1 VICLEIVSWL
11 LEILRNI
18 MSTHTQ
24 TPVSYLSI
32 FRVIA
37 VLLSL
42 AALYVVRDVVAIIF
56 VSIVVAAALDPF
68 VDYLQKYKIPRSVS
82 ILLIY
87 LIILAIFSLVIALL
101 IPPMSEQV
109 GQLAKNLPDY
119 YEKIALG
126 FNNLSDGSGSVPS
139 TLPEALTGL
148 SSNLAEAT
156 SGVFTTLTG
165 LFGGLISFISV
176 LVVVFYLVVQENGI
190 KYYFKYFLPKKY
202 QDKIINLVD
211 KIQAKLGWWLR
222 GQIIL
227 CLMVGLAVYLG
238 LTILGVKY
246 ALLLGIVAALTE
258 IIPYIGPFIGAV
270 PGVFIAFSDSFT
282 KVLLVAL
289 VYFIV
294 QQLENSVLVP
304 KVMQKSVG
312 LDAVIVMVAILIGGS
327 LGGVIGALL
336 AVPVAVII
344 EVIGRDYLA
353 GFEEAEKKES

>member
-1 VICLEIVSWL
+1 MPSPAQ
-11 LEILRNI
+11 N
-18 MSTHTQ
+18 
-24 TPVSYLSI
+24 PVSYLSI
-32 FRVIA
+32 FRVFV

-42 AALYVVRDVVAIIF
+42 AVLYVIRDVVAIVF

-87 LIILAIFSLVIALL
+87 LIILAIFSLVIVLL
-101 IPPMSEQV
+101 IPPMSEQI

-126 FNNLSDGSGSVPS
+126 FNKLSDRSSSVPA

-148 SSNLAEAT
+148 SSNLAQAT

-165 LFGGLISFISV
+165 LFGGLISFVSV
-176 LVVVFYLVVQENGI
+176 LVIVFYLVVQDYGI
-190 KYYFKYFLPKKY
+190 KYYFKYFLPKTY
-202 QDKIINLVD
+202 QGKIIDLVD
-211 KIQAKLGWWLR
+211 KIQNKLGWWLR

-227 CLMVGLAVYLG
+227 CLIVGLAVYLG

-312 LDAVIVMVAILIGGS
+312 LDAVVVMVAILIGGS
-327 LGGVIGALL
+327 LGGMIGALL

-344 EVIGRDYLA
+344 EVIARDFLA
-353 GFEEAEKKES
+353 GIDEEKK